1 MTISPASQSLTS
13 LRMLV
18 VDDNE
23 ATTKTFGWMLE
34 ALGHDVRL
42 ANDGPSAIAIA
53 QSYVPH
59 VIILDISLPG
69 MSGYEVCQKLRAE
82 PVLENSVLVAQTG
95 WSQPEYRERS
105 RMAGFH
111 HHLVKPVTLDRMQ
124 ALIASLDIEKDR
136 AVSC

>member
-1 MTISPASQSLTS
+1 MTISPALQSPTP

-53 QSYVPH
+53 QSYLPH

-69 MSGYEVCQKLRAE
+69 MSGYEVCQILRIE
-82 PVLENSVLVAQTG
+82 PGLEKSVLVAQTG
-95 WSQPEYRERS
+95 WGQPEHRERS
-105 RMAGFH
+105 REAGFH

-124 ALIASLDIEKDR
+124 ALIASLEIEKDS
-136 AVSC
+136 AASC